1 MAWQIRERAIHQPQQ
16 TPIVAAEFDIGGK
29 HSQHAPK
36 RKRRVL
42 AKRTADDT
50 RGHGPS
56 AARGAPLPPARDTSS
71 RYAQASFRP
80 TASADISAAKRVSAR
95 SRYSCAREAHATSA
109 NARLSG
115 SPHGQSM
122 PAESCPD
129 PTSARNEVMSVTTAG
144 NPVASASMTEY
155 PLPSR

>member
-71 RYAQASFRP
+71 RYAQASFRR
-80 TASADISAAKRVSAR
+80 SEERRVGKECRSLCDWSSDVCSSDLTDRRRHAR
-95 SRYSCAREAHATSA
+95 SWAECRPRCALATRSRHKLAICASELSEIGRASCRE
-109 NARLSG
+109 R
-115 SPHGQSM
+115 
-122 PAESCPD
+122 
-129 PTSARNEVMSVTTAG
+129 V
-144 NPVASASMTEY
+144 
-155 PLPSR
+155 